1 MKRNSLMQEC
11 RGFITPEIKED
22 IDFNIDVVNRI
33 FDLLEERNLSQREF
47 AKLLG
52 KNEAE
57 ISRWM
62 QGTHNFTI
70 KTIRLIE
77 KKLGA
82 PVLKVVKHKKAFFTI
97 NTQINNY
104 SFPTNPRPKLY
115 CNKNT
120 ILIADSQIHGFAP
133 CLG

>member
-1 MKRNSLMQEC
+1 MQEC
-11 RGFITPEIKED
+11 REFITPEIKED

-62 QGTHNFTI
+62 QGTHNFTF

-77 KKLGA
+77 KRLEA
-82 PVLKVVKHKKAFFTI
+82 PVLKVVKHKKTFSTI
-97 NTQINNY
+97 TTQSNY
-104 SFPTNPRPKLY
+104 YSICAGHKTKLY
-115 CNKNT
+115 CINNT
-120 ILIADSQIHGFAP
+120 ITIRDNQFSCFVP
-133 CLG
+133 CIG

>member
-11 RGFITPEIKED
+11 REFITPEIKED

-62 QGTHNFTI
+62 QGTHNFTL

-77 KKLGA
+77 NRLCA
-82 PVLKVVKHKKAFFTI
+82 PVLKVVKHKKTFSTI
-97 NTQINNY
+97 TTQSNNY
-104 SFPTNPRPKLY
+104 SIFAGHKPGIY

-120 ILIADSQIHGFAP
+120 ISIPDNQFSSFAP

>member
-11 RGFITPEIKED
+11 REFITSEIKAD

-57 ISRWM
+57 ISRWL
-62 QGTHNFTI
+62 QGTHNFTLR
-70 KTIRLIE
+70 TIHLIE
-77 KKLGA
+77 KRLGA
-82 PVLKVVKHKKAFFTI
+82 PVLKVVKHNKVLSSVVYD
-97 NTQINNY
+97 NNNIVFNVQQNAKVY
-104 SFPTNPRPKLY
+104 SNRNSVYICDNRYQPFV
-115 CNKNT
+115 
-120 ILIADSQIHGFAP
+120 P